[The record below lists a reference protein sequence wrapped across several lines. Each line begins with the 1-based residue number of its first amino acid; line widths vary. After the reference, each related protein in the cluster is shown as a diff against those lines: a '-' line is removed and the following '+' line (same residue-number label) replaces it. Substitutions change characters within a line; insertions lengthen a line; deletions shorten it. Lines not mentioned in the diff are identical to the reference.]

1 MCLGRRLT
9 IVTKRKIVDAKADPK
24 GNITDVKLEGNQ
36 NFTSLETAIKMTKQ
50 GLVDA
55 VVVTPK
61 DAKQH
66 LRTRPDDKTKNNLDD
81 MAGDK

>member
-1 MCLGRRLT
+1 MCLGEGL
-9 IVTKRKIVDAKADPK
+9 IVTKRKIVDAKADSE
-24 GNITDVKLEGNQ
+24 GNITHVKIQGNQ
-36 NFTSLETAIKMTKQ
+36 NFTSLDKAIDMTKQ

>member
-1 MCLGRRLT
+1 L
-9 IVTKRKIVDAKADPK
+9 TKRKIVDARADSD

-36 NFTSLETAIKMTKQ
+36 NFTSLETAIDMTKQ

-66 LRTRPDDKTKNNLDD
+66 LRTRPDGKTQNNLDD

>member
-1 MCLGRRLT
+1 M
-9 IVTKRKIVDAKADPK
+9 TKRKIVDGKADSK

-36 NFTSLETAIKMTKQ
+36 NFTSLETAIDMTKKGQ
-50 GLVDA
+50 VDA

-66 LRTRPDDKTKNNLDD
+66 LRTRPDSKTTNNLDD